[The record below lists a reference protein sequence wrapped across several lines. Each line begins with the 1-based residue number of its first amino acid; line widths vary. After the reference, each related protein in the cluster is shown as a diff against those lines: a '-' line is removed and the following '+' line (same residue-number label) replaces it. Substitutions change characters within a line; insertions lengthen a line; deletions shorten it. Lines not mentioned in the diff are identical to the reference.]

1 MDTNAWWYINGR
13 WVHPQEATISI
24 NDVAVLRGYS
34 VFEALRTYNRRPFHL
49 DAHLTRLYR
58 SAELI
63 DLTVT
68 FDRDFLSQ
76 KVQEAIERNSYTDA
90 SVRMLVT
97 GGISEDG
104 VLPAGEPGLAIMVT
118 PLGARDMQRFAQGLK
133 LITTRHQRTTPEAK
147 TSNYTSAIRA
157 LKAAAHRGASDA
169 LYVNERDHVLES
181 TRGNFFVLRGTTLI
195 TPQKEMLHG
204 ITRETVLALARGVFT
219 IEERAIL
226 LSELSEIDEAFITSS
241 SREITPVIQID
252 DQLIGNGQ
260 PGPHTYELEQRFIE
274 MIDKQDW

>member
-1 MDTNAWWYINGR
+1 MDTNAWWYVNGR

-34 VFEALRTYNRRPFHL
+34 VFEALRTYYRRPFHL

-63 DLTVT
+63 DLAVS

-118 PLGARDMQRFAQGLK
+118 PLAARDMQRFAQGLK

-147 TSNYTSAIRA
+147 TSNYTFAIRA
-157 LKAAAHRGASDA
+157 LKAAAQRGASDA
-169 LYVNERDHVLES
+169 LYVNEHDHVLES

-195 TPQKEMLHG
+195 TPQRDVLHG
-204 ITRETVLALARGVFT
+204 ITRETVLELARGVFT

-252 DQLIGNGQ
+252 DQSIGNGQ
-260 PGPHTYELEQRFIE
+260 PGPHTYELELRFIA
-274 MIDKQDW
+274 MIDKQEW